1 MRTTVTIDDDLLKQ
15 AKREALERGQ
25 TLGEVI
31 EDALRSR
38 LIARSTP
45 RQTFRF
51 RLVTSGGTGG
61 PRPGID
67 LADNAAVRDVM
78 DGLV

>member
-1 MRTTVTIDDDLLKQ
+1 MRTTVTIDDDLLKR

-31 EDALRSR
+31 EDALRDR
-38 LIARSTP
+38 LSGRP
-45 RQTFRF
+45 MPQEPFRF
-51 RLVTSGGTGG
+51 RLVTSGGTG
-61 PRPGID
+61 PSPAID
-67 LADNAAVRDVM
+67 LSDNAAVRDIM